1 MGENKQ
7 KPRQGRLSG
16 VNMSKELEEEL
27 LQARRVASEAAWKV
41 CAIKDKLRL
50 QTRPWQKLNDDEI
63 MKCIE
68 KATHMGVIDPLHL
81 ANILN
86 VRLRE
91 RNS

>member
-1 MGENKQ
+1 
-7 KPRQGRLSG
+7 
-16 VNMSKELEEEL
+16 MSKELEEEL
-27 LQARRVASEAAWKV
+27 LQARREASEAAWKV

-50 QTRPWQKLNDDEI
+50 QARPWQKLNDDEI

-81 ANILN
+81 ANLLN

>member
-50 QTRPWQKLNDDEI
+50 QARPWQKLNDDEI

>member
-41 CAIKDKLRL
+41 CAIKDKIRL
-50 QTRPWQKLNDDEI
+50 QNRPWQKLGDNEV

-68 KATHMGVIDPLHL
+68 NATHMGVVDPLHL
-81 ANILN
+81 ANI
-86 VRLRE
+86 VSKRLKE